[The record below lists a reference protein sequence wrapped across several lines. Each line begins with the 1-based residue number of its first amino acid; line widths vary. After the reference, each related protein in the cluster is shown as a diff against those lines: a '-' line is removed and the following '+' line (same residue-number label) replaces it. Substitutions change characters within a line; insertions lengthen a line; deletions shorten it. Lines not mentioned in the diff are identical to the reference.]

1 MTIQSKLTLA
11 MTVHTC
17 VQIYILRCHN
27 LHKVNS
33 TKLNPIRRVE
43 FLNLKI
49 FLQDTIVITIVRNY
63 IIAYLHY
70 YPQCVD

>member
-1 MTIQSKLTLA
+1 

-17 VQIYILRCHN
+17 VQIYILLRCYN

-49 FLQDTIVITIVRNY
+49 FFTGYNRDHNST
-63 IIAYLHY
+63 
-70 YPQCVD
+70 

>member
-1 MTIQSKLTLA
+1 

-17 VQIYILRCHN
+17 VQIYILRCYN

-33 TKLNPIRRVE
+33 TKLNPISPVE

-49 FLQDTIVITIVRNY
+49 FLQDKIVIIIVRNY
-63 IIAYLHY
+63 IIFHLHY
-70 YPQCVD
+70 YSQCVD